1 MKPLPDTLEVTAI
14 LDPSARYAGTSHED
28 ATARAMG
35 YRAALIPGA
44 FVYGHVTRL
53 ALAIWGEAW
62 LARGRAQ
69 VRFRRPVFSGDR
81 LRIVRE
87 KLTEA
92 DGPEARVTVT
102 DATTGAVVLDGSIGL
117 AARLP
122 APPPDCTVLPLPAE
136 PTVLVPGAVPVGR
149 RLGSAITVLTRE
161 LVQQSLRDF
170 HETAEVYAARG
181 LVHSGMLV
189 RRTMSDTLGNFVL
202 PMPVIFAELSAQ
214 MLAPAP
220 VGQSYTTAARVVRA
234 WERKGKH
241 YFDSEEWLLAGGI
254 PVARHIR
261 TNLYAADP

>member
-1 MKPLPDTLEVTAI
+1 MHAPPDRLEVTAI
-14 LDPSARYAGTSHED
+14 LDPRPRYIGTSHED

-81 LRIVRE
+81 LLIVRDT
-87 KLTEA
+87 LTDA
-92 DGPEARVTVT
+92 CGPEARVSVT
-102 DATTGAVVLDGSIGL
+102 DAASGAVVLDGSIGR
-117 AARLP
+117 AAVPPGL
-122 APPPDCTVLPLPAE
+122 PPDVTVLPLPAE
-136 PTVLVPGAVPVGR
+136 PTVLAPGTAPVGR
-149 RLGSAITVLTRE
+149 RLGSAVTVLTPE

-170 HETAEVYAARG
+170 HETAGVYTAKG

-189 RRTMSDTLGNFVL
+189 RRTMSDALGNFAL
-202 PMPVIFAELSAQ
+202 PMPVIFAGLSVQ

-220 VGQSYTTAARVVRA
+220 VGESYTTAARVVRA

-241 YFDSEEWLLAGGI
+241 YFDSEEWLLAGSI

-261 TNLYAADP
+261 TNLYAVDR